1 MNVSPAASELLDNAA
16 RLGSRDF
23 DQFVFNVLALRARRK
38 GLGLNTQEAVLLKK
52 INQKS
57 LSDEQHRRFDFLTQ
71 ADSLTDLERSEL
83 LDLVEAVEQFDAERV
98 GWLAELAQ
106 IRQVQVRTLMMPM
119 GILPLK
125 NV

>member
-57 LSDEQHRRFDFLTQ
+57 LSDEQQRRFDFLTQ

-83 LDLVEAVEQFDAERV
+83 LDLVAVVEQFDAERV

-106 IRQVQVRTLMMPM
+106 IRQVPVRTLMKQL